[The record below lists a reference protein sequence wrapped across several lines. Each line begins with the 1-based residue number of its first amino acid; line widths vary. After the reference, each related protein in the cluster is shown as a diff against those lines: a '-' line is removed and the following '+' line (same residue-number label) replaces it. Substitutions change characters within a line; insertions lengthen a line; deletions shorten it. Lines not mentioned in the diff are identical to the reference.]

1 MHMHIG
7 SPSPSTY
14 SYDTSKSPSHPAYYT
29 QPHALSPGPSIH
41 DPRIPVVQSP
51 YGVAQPHYSPSVR
64 APQIGNIPLPSDHTG
79 GKPAHRVSGSSAFSL
94 NPALVYNP
102 SGVLYFNLMYP
113 TETIRFKKA
122 AQMPQLSEPATH
134 PCQPRLILRIYNQAL
149 QLDSSFA
156 AENPN
161 GLTLYD
167 VLHRIYTWFHTGV
180 SRQEMQAFGSQQR
193 AYLTASFSQR
203 TANNPNEYRAGVKR
217 LDWLGQSTFFF
228 GLSPA
233 PDGSGAWI
241 INVGAQPMA

>member
-1 MHMHIG
+1 MHMHTG

-14 SYDTSKSPSHPAYYT
+14 SYDASKSPSHPAYYT
-29 QPHALSPGPSIH
+29 QHALSPGPSIH
-41 DPRIPVVQSP
+41 DHRIPVVQSP

-64 APQIGNIPLPSDHTG
+64 APQIGNIPLPSDQG
-79 GKPAHRVSGSSAFSL
+79 GKLAHRAHGSGSPAFSL

-122 AQMPQLSEPATH
+122 AQLPQLSEPATH
-134 PCQPRLILRIYNQAL
+134 PRQSRLILRIYNQAL

-180 SRQEMQAFGSQQR
+180 SRQEMQALGSQQR
-193 AYLTASFSQR
+193 GYLTDSFSRR

>member
-1 MHMHIG
+1 MHIG

-51 YGVAQPHYSPSVR
+51 YGVAQPHYPPSVR
-64 APQIGNIPLPSDHTG
+64 APQIGNIPLPLDHAG

-134 PCQPRLILRIYNQAL
+134 P
-149 QLDSSFA
+149 S
-156 AENPN
+156 ENPN